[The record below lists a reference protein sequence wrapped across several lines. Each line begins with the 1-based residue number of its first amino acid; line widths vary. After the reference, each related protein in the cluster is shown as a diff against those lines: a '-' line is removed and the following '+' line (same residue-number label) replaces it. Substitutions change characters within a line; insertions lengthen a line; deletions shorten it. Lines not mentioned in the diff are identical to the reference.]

1 MTSFKLNFLS
11 KSPSPNAITLGVRD
25 SMYEYW
31 RDSIQSTVPVHGISV
46 MLTNMCLYWLGML
59 VRPTSKPVDDFIIV
73 VLQALGL
80 RGGGGTSVKGPA
92 FQWSCWLGEAQ
103 N

>member
-1 MTSFKLNFLS
+1 M
-11 KSPSPNAITLGVRD
+11 PSHWGGRD
-25 SMYEYW
+25 SMYKYR
-31 RDSIQSTVPVHGISV
+31 RDSIQSTVPVRGISV
-46 MLTNMCLYWLGML
+46 MLTNMCLYWSGML
-59 VRPTSKPVDDFIIV
+59 ERSTSKPVDDFTPV

-80 RGGGGTSVKGPA
+80 QGGGGTSVKGPG